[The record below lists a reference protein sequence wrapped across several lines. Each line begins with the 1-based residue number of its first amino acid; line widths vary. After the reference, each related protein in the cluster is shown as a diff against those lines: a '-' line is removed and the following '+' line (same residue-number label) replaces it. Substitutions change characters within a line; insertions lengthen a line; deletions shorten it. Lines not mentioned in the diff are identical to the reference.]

1 MASSQIFVSYFIP
14 CKSGHS
20 SEMKPETSTKYNFSG
35 LCCRV
40 GIMSNSLIA
49 SHCENGG
56 NLVWTRTSRP
66 FFFLQKNNPISY
78 DRLLFL
84 VVALIFQ
91 PNISKFL
98 ILLFLSLTLWD
109 DSLKRY
115 MRLEIT
121 PLEFRMLERF

>member
-1 MASSQIFVSYFIP
+1 MASSLIFVSYFIP

-49 SHCENGG
+49 SHYKNGG
-56 NLVWTRTSRP
+56 DLVWTRTSRP
-66 FFFLQKNNPISY
+66 FFLQKNNPISHN
-78 DRLLFL
+78 RPLFL
-84 VVALIFQ
+84 IVASIFQ

>member
-1 MASSQIFVSYFIP
+1 MASSLIFVSYFIP

-49 SHCENGG
+49 SHYKDGG
-56 NLVWTRTSRP
+56 DLVWTRSFRP
-66 FFFLQKNNPISY
+66 FFLSKNNNPISHS
-78 DRLLFL
+78 RPLFL
-84 VVALIFQ
+84 IVALIFQ